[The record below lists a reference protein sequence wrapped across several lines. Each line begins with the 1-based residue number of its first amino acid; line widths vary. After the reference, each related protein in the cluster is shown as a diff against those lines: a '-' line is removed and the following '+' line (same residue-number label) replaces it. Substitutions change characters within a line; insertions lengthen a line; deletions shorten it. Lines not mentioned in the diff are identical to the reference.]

1 MKRIRMLV
9 LLLCMVLTAMFAFSA
24 CGGGGEEETAEPET
38 KILSEEELLNIAF
51 NDAGFDITA
60 GTDIKVS
67 VAVETGTRNVSF
79 KIGDAEYSYD
89 IDVNTGEIVNSVKP
103 DVAPDAVS
111 NPVEMAM
118 NECEKLPEFKNATN
132 IKAVPADDKVTITFD
147 SGSES
152 YEYVYDVATGTL
164 EKQ

>member
-1 MKRIRMLV
+1 MKRTRLLI
-9 LLLCMVLTAMFAFSA
+9 LLLCMALTTMFAFTA
-24 CGGGGEEETAEPET
+24 CGGGGEETAEPET
-38 KILSEEELLNIAF
+38 KILSEEELLDIAF

-60 GTDIKVS
+60 GTDISIS

-103 DVAPDAVS
+103 ETAPAGVTD
-111 NPVEMAM
+111 PVELAM
-118 NECEKLPEFKNATN
+118 NECEKLEEFRNASN
-132 IKAVPADDKVTITFD
+132 INVVPQDNLITITFD

-152 YEYVYDVATGTL
+152 YEYVYDVEAGTL
-164 EKQ
+164 TKQ